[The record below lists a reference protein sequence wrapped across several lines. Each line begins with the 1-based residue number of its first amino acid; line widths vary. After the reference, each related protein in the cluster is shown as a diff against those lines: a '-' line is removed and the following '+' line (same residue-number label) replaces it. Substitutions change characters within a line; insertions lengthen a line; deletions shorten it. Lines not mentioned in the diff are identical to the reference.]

1 MFLPKPVSS
10 QLTGFLIDEI
20 SCTLNASFS
29 IHFFNFEYCLKTR
42 NMKQPITPKEGIK
55 QIQTNFWFA
64 LILPLVVFT
73 LAHFIVSLFQGG
85 IASEQAKFS
94 NAIFIGLIG
103 SSILVITSTIW
114 LGRSRVKKI
123 DKAAPILK
131 KLMDYRDINLW
142 TYIGLDICLLLSAVY
157 YLLEDNT
164 QILFLS
170 ISLII
175 LLITLFPTKERIA
188 HDLELNKKE
197 RFEIG

>member
-1 MFLPKPVSS
+1 
-10 QLTGFLIDEI
+10 
-20 SCTLNASFS
+20 
-29 IHFFNFEYCLKTR
+29 
-42 NMKQPITPKEGIK
+42 MKQPITPKEGIR

-85 IASEQAKFS
+85 IATEQAKFS
-94 NAIFIGLIG
+94 SSIFIVLIG
-103 SSILVITSTIW
+103 SYILVVTSTIW
-114 LGRSRVKKI
+114 LGRSRIKKI

-142 TYIGLDICLLLSAVY
+142 TYIGLDICLLLSALY

-170 ISLII
+170 ISLLI

-188 HDLELNKKE
+188 NDLELNQKE